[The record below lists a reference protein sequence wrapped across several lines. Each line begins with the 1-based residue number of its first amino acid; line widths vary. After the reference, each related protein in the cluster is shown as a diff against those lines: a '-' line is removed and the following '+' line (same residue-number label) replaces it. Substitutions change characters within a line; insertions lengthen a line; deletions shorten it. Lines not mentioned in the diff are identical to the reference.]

1 MESLAKD
8 LKALIRFMKR
18 FKCGQAIAK
27 AEAPLKELDDEK
39 TNVAEN
45 LP

>member
-1 MESLAKD
+1 
-8 LKALIRFMKR
+8 MKR
-18 FKCGQAIAK
+18 FNCGQAIAK

-39 TNVAEN
+39 TNVTEN